1 MKSIVLRE
9 IKSFFGSPIGYLV
22 IAIFLLL
29 NGFFL
34 WVFDGEFN
42 ILKSGFADLSPFFT
56 LAPWIL
62 IFLIPAVTMRSFSD
76 EKKQGTIELLFTK
89 PLSIWQIVNGKF
101 LGAFLLIVIAIIP
114 TVVYVYVI
122 SSLGM
127 PEGNIDMGSTL
138 GSYFGLLFL
147 VAAYT
152 SIGIFTSTLSE
163 NQIVAFLLS
172 VFLCFLFYFG
182 FQGMATYATGVED
195 AIARFGME
203 YHFKSM
209 SRGVLDTRDILY
221 FVSITVLFLSV
232 TVFKLKSLKS

>member
-1 MKSIVLRE
+1 MKSIVFRE

-29 NGFFL
+29 NGLFL
-34 WVFDGEFN
+34 WIFDGEYN

-56 LAPWIL
+56 LSPWIL

-114 TVVYVYVI
+114 TLVYVYVI

-147 VAAYT
+147 VSAYT

-163 NQIVAFLLS
+163 NQIVAFILS
-172 VFLCFLFYFG
+172 VFLCFIFYYG
-182 FQGMATYATGVED
+182 FEGIAVYAKDFEDGVARIGMD
-195 AIARFGME
+195 

-209 SRGVLDTRDILY
+209 SRGVLDTRDVLY
-221 FVSITVLFLSV
+221 FVSITIVFLSM

>member
-1 MKSIVLRE
+1 MKSIALRE

-29 NGFFL
+29 NGLFL
-34 WVFDGEFN
+34 WVFDGEYN
-42 ILKSGFADLSPFFT
+42 ILQSGFADLSPFFT

-76 EKKQGTIELLFTK
+76 EKKQGTIELLLTK

-101 LGAFLLIVIAIIP
+101 LGSFLLIVIALIP
-114 TVVYVYVI
+114 TLVYVYVI
-122 SSLGM
+122 SSLGS
-127 PEGNIDMGSTL
+127 PEGNIDMGSTM

-147 VAAYT
+147 VASYT
-152 SIGIFTSTLSE
+152 SIGVFTSTLSE
-163 NQIVAFLLS
+163 NQIVAFLLA
-172 VFLCFLFYFG
+172 VFLCFLFYYG
-182 FQGMATYATGVED
+182 FEGIAHYAKGFEDIIAKIGMD
-195 AIARFGME
+195 

-221 FVSITVLFLSV
+221 FVSVAFLFLSF
-232 TVFKLKSLKS
+232 TVYKLKSLKS

>member
-1 MKSIVLRE
+1 
-9 IKSFFGSPIGYLV
+9 
-22 IAIFLLL
+22 
-29 NGFFL
+29 
-34 WVFDGEFN
+34 
-42 ILKSGFADLSPFFT
+42 
-56 LAPWIL
+56 
-62 IFLIPAVTMRSFSD
+62 MRSFSD

-127 PEGNIDMGSTL
+127 PEGNIDLGSTL

-182 FQGMATYATGVED
+182 FQGMATYVTGFED

-221 FVSITVLFLSV
+221 FVSIAVLFLSV